1 MYLATDADDL
11 DLVRRCLA
19 GDRNAFQPI
28 VERYHRV
35 LFNVA
40 YRILGDYDEASDAT
54 QDALVKAYQGL
65 SGFDQTRRFFSW
77 MYRILVNE
85 CLNAKRARRP
95 NEPLGE
101 DLVAPGSPAATLE
114 SIDQRRRVNAAIL
127 SLSPEYRA
135 VIALRHFASMSY
147 EDMSVALGVPVKTVR
162 SRLYTAR
169 QRLAERLGVE
179 KAGV

>member
-11 DLVRRCLA
+11 VVVRQCLA

-40 YRILGDYDEASDAT
+40 FRILGNREEAGDAT
-54 QDALVKAYQGL
+54 QDAFIKIYQTL
-65 SGFDQTRRFFSW
+65 PRFDQNRRFYSW

-95 NEPLGE
+95 SEPLGD
-101 DLVAPGSPAATLE
+101 DLVAPGSVAATVE
-114 SIDQRRRVNAAIL
+114 SADQRRQVHAAIL
-127 SLSPEYRA
+127 SLSPEYRS
-135 VIALRHFASMSY
+135 VIALRHFAGMSY
-147 EDMSVALGVPVKTVR
+147 EDMSVALDVPVKTVR

-169 QRLAERLGVE
+169 QRLAAHLQEGKVH
-179 KAGV
+179 V